1 MKPGNI
7 PQGNKSKPRS
17 VVSLVNDDSKL
28 KGASVSGSM
37 RVGNTKKDG
46 QMDKPF
52 KG

>member
-7 PQGNKSKPRS
+7 PQGNKSSTKN
-17 VVSLVNDDSKL
+17 VVSAVNDGKKGMSK
-28 KGASVSGSM
+28 GM
-37 RVGNTKKDG
+37 RVGNTIKDG

>member
-1 MKPGNI
+1 MQEGNI
-7 PQGNKSKPRS
+7 PQGNKSKPTMVNS
-17 VVSLVNDDSKL
+17 AVNGGSSQPSSKSL
-28 KGASVSGSM
+28 